1 MSGQTVERT
10 RFYQRVGVYFGPVL
24 AVVVTVAALW
34 MFHQMTAGLRLSDIR
49 TAMSAMPALG
59 IGLALLATCIS
70 YCALASYDIVACHIA
85 APGKVPWRNAAMSGM
100 SGYAFSNFLGFHL
113 FTGGAVRFRT
123 YSRSG
128 LDAGEIGQVVLL
140 SWMGLWLAFATI
152 VGLALMVDPE
162 GIPLLRVVHASA
174 DRALGCAMI
183 AALVGLFIFAGPK
196 GRELRLFA
204 WRIPLPRRG
213 MLLLQLLVGVIDLLA
228 SAAVLYVLL
237 PADAQA
243 GLALFL
249 TVYMS
254 AVILGSISHVPGGI
268 GVFEATLIAG
278 LGLQGRA
285 DILAS
290 LLAYRLIYY
299 FLPFAFAV
307 AALTAAETG
316 MIRGKLA
323 AWLVGPAKAIKTMV
337 PLAAAAVVFISGVV
351 LLFSGAT
358 PGIPDRLETLED
370 WLPLSMV
377 ESSHFLGS
385 LVGLALL
392 VVAHGLQRRLFS
404 AWVVAVAMLFAGA
417 LLSLIKGLD
426 WEEAVTLAFAALF
439 LLLSR
444 PAFYRRAPQRIGR
457 LSWEWLALV
466 ALTLVA
472 TTWLGFFSY
481 SHVEYSNELFWEFAW
496 SGEAPRFLRATVGLV
511 VATVGLGFVVA
522 IHQPPARTRRRG
534 EMEPDAI
541 TDVIA
546 SSPDTQTN
554 IALLGDKEFLWSADG
569 KAFLMYARSGRSLV
583 SMGDPVGDPEQVED
597 LVWQFRDMADRE
609 ASRAVFYAV
618 PPDNLPLY
626 LDMGYALLKL
636 GEVARVDLFTF
647 TLEGP
652 KNQEHRYAD
661 RRAAKEGLVFEII
674 PREDVPAVM
683 DELKHV
689 SDTWLREKGGSEK
702 GFSLGRFDPAYL
714 ARFDCAVIR
723 EKENGNRIVAF
734 ANIWRSGGMNEMS
747 IDLMRYLPGVSKV
760 LMDALFVRLMLY
772 AKGEGYRWFNLGAA
786 PLSGLADHA
795 LASRWNRMATFVFRH
810 GDDFYHFEGLRAFKQ
825 KFSPVWTPQ
834 YLACPGGLNIPQVL
848 LDVNALISGGIGKL
862 IGSNSLRP
870 KRKRSS
876 VSQVAEGVRGA

>member
-1 MSGQTVERT
+1 MSEPIVGKA
-10 RFYQRVGVYFGPVL
+10 RFSQRLHAYSGPVV
-24 AVVVTVAALW
+24 AVVVTVVAFWL
-34 MFHQMTAGLRLSDIR
+34 FHRMTAGLRLIDIK
-49 TAMSAMPALG
+49 TALDAMPRSSIA
-59 IGLALLATCIS
+59 LALLATCVS
-70 YCALASYDIVACHIA
+70 YCALASYDIVACRIA
-85 APGKVPWRNAAMSGM
+85 APGKVPWHNAALSGM

-128 LDAGEIGQVVLL
+128 LDAREISQVVLL

-152 VGLALMVDPE
+152 VGLALLFDPE
-162 GIPLLRVVHASA
+162 GVPLLRIMHASA
-174 DRALGCAMI
+174 DRLIGFAIIATL
-183 AALVGLFIFAGPK
+183 AALFFTAGAQ
-196 GRELRLFA
+196 GRELKLLS
-204 WRIPLPRRG
+204 WRFPLPPRN
-213 MLLLQLLVGVIDLLA
+213 MLLLQLVVGVIDLLA
-228 SAAVLYVLL
+228 SAGVLYVLL
-237 PADAQA
+237 PADAPA
-243 GLALFL
+243 SPALFL

-299 FLPFAFAV
+299 FLPFV
-307 AALTAAETG
+307 IALVVLAAAEAG
-316 MIRGKLA
+316 MIRGRLA
-323 AWLVGPAKAIKTMV
+323 ARFVGPTKAIKALV
-337 PLAAAAVVFISGVV
+337 PLVAATVVFISGVV

-358 PGIPDRLETLED
+358 PGVPDRLDVLKH
-370 WLPLSMV
+370 WLPLTLV

-392 VVAHGLQRRLFS
+392 VIAHGLQRRLFS
-404 AWVVAVAMLFAGA
+404 AWAVAVAMLFVGA
-417 LLSLIKGLD
+417 VLSLIKGLD
-426 WEEAVTLAFAALF
+426 WEEASTLALAAVF

-444 PAFYRRAPQRIGR
+444 EAFYRRAPQRITS
-457 LSWEWLALV
+457 LSWEWLGLV
-466 ALTLVA
+466 MLALVA

-511 VATVGLGFVVA
+511 VAAVALGVATV
-522 IHQPPARTRRRG
+522 IHRPPAKPKPHTRT
-534 EMEPDAI
+534 EADAI
-541 TDVIA
+541 AAVIA
-546 SSPDTQTN
+546 NSPDTQTN
-554 IALLGDKEFLWSADG
+554 IAFLGDKEFLWSQDG
-569 KAFLMYARSGRSLV
+569 RAFLMYARSGRSLI
-583 SMGDPVGDPEQVED
+583 SMGDPAGDPEQVED

-609 ASRAVFYAV
+609 AARAVFYAV
-618 PPDNLPLY
+618 RPDNLPLY

-636 GEVARVDLFTF
+636 GEVARVDLSGFS
-647 TLEGP
+647 LEGP

-661 RRAAKEGLVFEII
+661 RRAAKEGLVFEVI
-674 PREDVPAVM
+674 PREQVPSVM
-683 DELKHV
+683 DELRQV
-689 SDTWLREKGGSEK
+689 SDAWLREKGGAEK

-714 ARFDCAVIR
+714 AHFDCAVMR
-723 EKENGNRIVAF
+723 DTHRDNRIVAF

-760 LMDALFVRLMLY
+760 LMDALFVRLLLY
-772 AKGEGYRWFNLGAA
+772 AREQGYRWFNLGAA
-786 PLSGLADHA
+786 PLSGLAGHA

-848 LDVNALISGGIGKL
+848 LDLNALISGGLGRL
-862 IGSNSLRP
+862 IGSSALRP
-870 KRKRSS
+870 KRRRQRLQ
-876 VSQVAEGVRGA
+876 QVA

>member
-1 MSGQTVERT
+1 MSGRSVEKAGLFR
-10 RFYQRVGVYFGPVL
+10 RVSGYVGPVA
-24 AVVVTVAALW
+24 AVVVTVVALW
-34 MFHQMTAGLRLSDIR
+34 LFHQMTAGLRLEDIKAAIG
-49 TAMSAMPALG
+49 AMQWSAIL
-59 IGLALLATCIS
+59 LALLATCAS
-70 YCALASYDIVACHIA
+70 YSALATYDIVACHIV
-85 APGKVPWRNAAMSGM
+85 APGKVPWRNAALSGM

-140 SWMGLWLAFATI
+140 SWMGLWLAFTAL
-152 VGLALMVDPE
+152 VGLALLLDPD
-162 GIPLLRVVHASA
+162 GVPLLSLLHDAA
-174 DRALGCAMI
+174 DRA
-183 AALVGLFIFAGPK
+183 VGLAVLAVLIGLFVFAGPQ

-204 WRIPLPRRG
+204 WRVPLPPRR
-213 MLLLQLLVGVIDLLA
+213 MLLLQLLVGVLDLLA

-237 PADAQA
+237 PPDVQPGA
-243 GLALFL
+243 ALFL
-249 TVYMS
+249 TIYMS

-299 FLPFAFAV
+299 FLPFLI
-307 AALTAAETG
+307 AL
-316 MIRGKLA
+316 
-323 AWLVGPAKAIKTMV
+323 VV
-337 PLAAAAVVFISGVV
+337 LAAAEAGIVRGKIAARFVGPTRAIKALVPMVAATVVFISGFV
-351 LLFSGAT
+351 LLLSGAT
-358 PGIPDRLETLED
+358 PGVPDRLETLED

-417 LLSLIKGLD
+417 LLSLVKGLD
-426 WEEAVTLAFAALF
+426 WEEALTLALAAMF

-444 PAFYRRAPQRIGR
+444 EAFYRRTPQRITR
-457 LSWEWLALV
+457 LSWEWLGLV

-481 SHVEYSNELFWEFAW
+481 SHVEYSNELFWQFAW
-496 SGEAPRFLRATVGLV
+496 NGEAPRFLRATVGLV
-511 VATVGLGFVVA
+511 VASVALGVAVA
-522 IHQPPARTRRRG
+522 IHRPPAKSKRRA
-534 EMEPDAI
+534 ETEPEAI
-541 TDVIA
+541 AAVIA
-546 SSPDTQTN
+546 NTPDTQN
-554 IALLGDKEFLWSADG
+554 NVAFLGDKEFLWSPDG
-569 KAFLMYARSGRSLV
+569 SAFLMYGRAGRSLV

-609 ASRAVFYAV
+609 AARAVFYAV
-618 PPDNLPLY
+618 RPDNLPLY
-626 LDMGYALLKL
+626 VDMGYALLKL
-636 GEVARVDLFTF
+636 GEVARVDLSTF
-647 TLEGP
+647 SLEGP
-652 KNQEHRYAD
+652 KNQEHRYVD
-661 RRAAKEGLVFEII
+661 RRATKEGLVFDVI
-674 PREDVPAVM
+674 PREDVPGAM
-683 DELKHV
+683 NELRSV
-689 SDTWLREKGGSEK
+689 SDAWLQEKGGSEK

-714 ARFDCAVIR
+714 AHFDCAVMR
-723 EKENGNRIVAF
+723 DVNNGNRIVAF
-734 ANIWRSGGMNEMS
+734 ANIWRSGDMNEMS
-747 IDLMRYLPGVSKV
+747 IDLMRYLPEVSKV
-760 LMDALFVRLMLY
+760 LMDALFVRLLLY
-772 AKGEGYRWFNLGAA
+772 AKEEGYRWFNLGAA

-810 GDDFYHFEGLRAFKQ
+810 GDDFYHFEGLRAFKE

-848 LDVNALISGGIGKL
+848 LDVNALISGGIGRL
-862 IGSNSLRP
+862 IGSSSRRP
-870 KRKRSS
+870 KRKR
-876 VSQVAEGVRGA
+876 VRAAQMA

>member
-1 MSGQTVERT
+1 MSEQTVEGT
-10 RFYQRVGVYFGPVL
+10 RFYQRAGAYFGPVL
-24 AVVVTVAALW
+24 AVVVTVVALW
-34 MFHQMTAGLRLSDIR
+34 LFHQMTAGLSLHDIR
-49 TAMSAMPALG
+49 SALGAMPSWG
-59 IGLALLATCIS
+59 IGLALIATAVS
-70 YCALASYDIVACHIA
+70 YCALASYDIVACHIV
-85 APGKVPWRNAAMSGM
+85 APGKVPWHSAAMSGM

-113 FTGGAVRFRT
+113 FTGGAIRFRT

-128 LDAGEIGQVVLL
+128 LDATEIGQVVVL

-152 VGLALMVDPE
+152 VGLALMVDPD
-162 GIPLLRVVHASA
+162 GIPFLQVMHASA
-174 DRALGCAMI
+174 DRVIGFGMI
-183 AALVGLFIFAGPK
+183 AALVALFVVAGPE

-204 WRIPLPRRG
+204 WRIPVPRRG
-213 MLLLQLLVGVIDLLA
+213 MLLLQLLVGIIDLLA

-237 PADAQA
+237 PADAPV
-243 GLALFL
+243 GPALFI

-268 GVFEATLIAG
+268 GVFEATLIGG

-307 AALTAAETG
+307 VALAAAETG
-316 MIRGKLA
+316 IVRGKLA
-323 AWLVGPAKAIKTMV
+323 AWFVGPSKAIRAMV
-337 PLAAAAVVFISGVV
+337 PLVAATLVFISGVV

-358 PGIPDRLETLED
+358 PGIPDRLEMLED
-370 WLPLSMV
+370 WLPLTVV

-392 VVAHGLQRRLFS
+392 VIAHGLHRRLFS
-404 AWVVAVAMLFAGA
+404 AWAVAVAMLFAGS
-417 LLSLIKGLD
+417 LLSMIKGLD
-426 WEEAVTLAFAALF
+426 WEEALTLALSAVF

-444 PAFYRRAPQRIGR
+444 PAFYRRTPQRISR

-466 ALTLVA
+466 VLALVA

-496 SGEAPRFLRATVGLV
+496 RGEAPRFLRATVGLV
-511 VATVGLGFVVA
+511 VAAVGLGVAVA
-522 IHQPPARTRRRG
+522 IHRPPAKTKRSDDT
-534 EMEPDAI
+534 EPDAI
-541 TDVIA
+541 AAAIA
-546 SSPDTQTN
+546 NSPDTQTN
-554 IALLGDKEFLWSADG
+554 IAYLGDKEFLWSPDG
-569 KAFLMYARSGRSLV
+569 QAFLMYARAGRSLV

-618 PPDNLPLY
+618 RPDNLPLY

-636 GEVARVDLFTF
+636 GEVARVDLSNFS
-647 TLEGP
+647 LEGP

-661 RRAAKEGLVFEII
+661 RRAAKEGLVFEVIA
-674 PREDVPAVM
+674 RKGVPDIM
-683 DELKHV
+683 DELRHI
-689 SDTWLREKGGSEK
+689 SDVWLQEKGGKEK
-702 GFSLGRFDPAYL
+702 GFSLGSFDPDYL
-714 ARFDCAVIR
+714 SHFDIAVIR
-723 EKENGNRIVAF
+723 ETANGNRIVAF

-760 LMDALFVRLMLY
+760 LMDALFVRLLLY
-772 AKGEGYRWFNLGAA
+772 AKEQGYRWFNLGAA

-848 LDVNALISGGIGKL
+848 LDVNSLISGGIGRL
-862 IGSNSLRP
+862 IGSSALRP
-870 KRKRSS
+870 KRKRSK
-876 VSQVAEGVRGA
+876 VAQMA